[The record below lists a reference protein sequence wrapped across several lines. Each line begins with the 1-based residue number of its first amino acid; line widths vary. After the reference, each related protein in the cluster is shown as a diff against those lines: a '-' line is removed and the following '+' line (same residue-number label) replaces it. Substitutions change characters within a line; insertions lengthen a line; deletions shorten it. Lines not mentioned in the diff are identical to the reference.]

1 MALLHEKSCESVHT
15 GLDLFAL
22 PPTQTAVQDGLWVE
36 YHPLATMAPSAPVEF
51 SISGATSDYLDLSNT
66 FLHLEAK
73 IINPDGTNL
82 ANDAAVA
89 PVNYWMHSLFSQ
101 VDVLLN
107 DTLVTPSENTYPYRA
122 YIEAT
127 LNYGREAKT
136 SHLTSALYYQDTA
149 AFMESLNRDYNAGFK
164 ARQDLTARSRTV
176 DMIGRLH
183 CDIFHQER
191 YLLNGVDVK
200 IRLIPSKNTFNL
212 MAEAGAGFK
221 SVITHASMF
230 VRKVRL
236 NPAVSL
242 GHAKALE
249 RATAK
254 YPLKRVVVKT
264 FSVPTGNVG
273 VVQDNLFLSQTP
285 NRLVIG
291 LVDSAAFNGQS
302 ASNPFN
308 FKTQGLSFLSLY
320 LDGKQV
326 PSKPLQPNYGA
337 GQFVRSFF
345 GLMVSSGL
353 VNQDAGSNISREDF
367 HRGFSL
373 YSVDLT
379 PSLLDDNQL
388 FELVKSGALRLEL
401 KFEAALT
408 QSVTVVVWAEMDSM
422 IEYDRSRKILT
433 DFSL

>member
-36 YHPLATMAPSAPVEF
+36 YHPLATLAPAAPVEF
-51 SISGATSDYLDLSNT
+51 SISGATADYLDLSNT

-73 IINPDGTNL
+73 ITNEDGTNL
-82 ANDAAVA
+82 AADAGVA
-89 PVNYWMHSLFSQ
+89 AVNYWLHSLFSQ
-101 VDVLLN
+101 VDVFLN

-122 YIEAT
+122 IIEST
-127 LNYGREAKT
+127 LNYGQEAKT
-136 SHLTSALYYQDTA
+136 SHLTSALYYQDTPGFLEA
-149 AFMESLNRDYNAGFK
+149 RNRQTNHGFAK
-164 ARQDLTARSRTV
+164 RQALTARSRTV
-176 DMIGRLH
+176 DMMGRLH

-200 IRLIPSKNTFNL
+200 IRLVPSKSSFNII
-212 MAEAGAGFK
+212 AAAGSVFK
-221 SVITHASMF
+221 SVITHASLF

-242 GHAKALE
+242 AHAKALE
-249 RATAK
+249 KTTAK

-264 FSVPTGNVG
+264 FSIPAGNVG

-291 LVDSAAFNGQS
+291 LVDSTAFNGQIDT
-302 ASNPFN
+302 NPFN

-326 PSKPLQPNYGA
+326 PSKPLQPHYGDDL
-337 GQFVRSFF
+337 FVRSFF
-345 GLMVSSGL
+345 HLMVSSGL
-353 VNQDAGSNISREDF
+353 VNQNAGSYISREDF
-367 HRGFSL
+367 AQGFCL

-388 FELVKSGALRLEL
+388 FELVKSGALRMEL
-401 KFEAALT
+401 KFETALT
-408 QSVTVVVWAEMDSM
+408 QSVTVVVWAELDGM
-422 IEYDRSRKILT
+422 IEIDFSRQILT
-433 DFSL
+433 DF

>member
-36 YHPLATMAPSAPVEF
+36 YHPLATLAPSAPVEF
-51 SISGATSDYLDLSNT
+51 SISGATADYLDLSNT

-73 IINPDGTNL
+73 ITNADGSNL
-82 ANDAAVA
+82 IVDAGTAA
-89 PVNYWMHSLFSQ
+89 VNYWLHSLFSQ

-122 YIEAT
+122 IIEST
-127 LNYGREAKT
+127 LNYGLEAKT
-136 SHLTSALYYQDTA
+136 SHLTSALYYQDTPGTH
-149 AFMESLNRDYNAGFK
+149 ESRNKNLNHGFSK
-164 ARQDLTARSRTV
+164 RQAMTARSRTV
-176 DMIGRLH
+176 DMMGRLH

-191 YLLNGVDVK
+191 YLINGVDVK
-200 IRLIPSKNTFNL
+200 IRLIPSKSSFNIIS
-212 MAEAGAGFK
+212 GPGSDCR
-221 SVITHASMF
+221 SVITHASLF

-242 GHAKALE
+242 AHAKALE
-249 RATAK
+249 KATAK

-264 FSVPTGNVG
+264 FSIPAGNVG

-291 LVDSAAFNGQS
+291 LVDSAAFNGQIDT
-302 ASNPFN
+302 NPFN

-326 PSKPLQPNYGA
+326 PSKPLQPHYDDGR
-337 GQFVRSFF
+337 FVRSFF
-345 GLMVSSGL
+345 HLMVSSGL
-353 VNQDAGSNISREDF
+353 VNQDAGSLISREDF
-367 HRGFSL
+367 AQGFSL

-388 FELVKSGALRLEL
+388 FELVKSGALRMEL
-401 KFEAALT
+401 KFEAALAH
-408 QSVTVVVWAEMDSM
+408 SVTVVVWAEMDSM
-422 IEYDRSRKILT
+422 IEIDRARQILT
-433 DFSL
+433 DFS

>member
-1 MALLHEKSCESVHT
+1 
-15 GLDLFAL
+15 
-22 PPTQTAVQDGLWVE
+22 
-36 YHPLATMAPSAPVEF
+36 
-51 SISGATSDYLDLSNT
+51 
-66 FLHLEAK
+66 
-73 IINPDGTNL
+73 
-82 ANDAAVA
+82 
-89 PVNYWMHSLFSQ
+89 
-101 VDVLLN
+101 
-107 DTLVTPSENTYPYRA
+107 
-122 YIEAT
+122 
-127 LNYGREAKT
+127 
-136 SHLTSALYYQDTA
+136 
-149 AFMESLNRDYNAGFK
+149 
-164 ARQDLTARSRTV
+164 
-176 DMIGRLH
+176 MIGRLH

-200 IRLIPSKNTFNL
+200 IRLIPSKSPFNL
-212 MAEAGAGFK
+212 MAAAGAGFK

-249 RATAK
+249 RTTAK

-285 NRLVIG
+285 NRLIIG
-291 LVDSAAFNGQS
+291 LVDSAAFNRQS

-320 LDGKQV
+320 LDRKQV

-345 GLMVSSGL
+345 SLMVSSGL
-353 VNQDAGSNISREDF
+353 ANQDAGSNISREDF
-367 HRGFSL
+367 QRGFSL

-422 IEYDRSRKILT
+422 IEIDRSRQILT